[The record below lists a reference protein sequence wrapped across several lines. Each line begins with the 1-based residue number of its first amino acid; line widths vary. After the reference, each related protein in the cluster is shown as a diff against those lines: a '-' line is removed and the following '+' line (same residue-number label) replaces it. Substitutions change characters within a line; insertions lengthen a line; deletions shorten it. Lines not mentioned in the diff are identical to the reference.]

1 MGQGSMQEQ
10 FWVIAQMA
18 IDIFMLILLVVVLK
32 NMARKKQGAADLD
45 PAFSHPENLLREMRQ
60 ISETL
65 EKNLE
70 EKRTLTRNVITEL
83 EILLSDAEN
92 AAQRLEGL
100 MGAWKKSGFS
110 EKKSPTDT
118 ERLKNSAMALL
129 EKGVARKE
137 IARRLDIPLGELELM
152 LKLQRQVSQKKP

>member
-1 MGQGSMQEQ
+1 MQEQ

-18 IDIFMLILLVVVLK
+18 IDIFMLVLLVVLLK
-32 NMARKKQGAADLD
+32 NVSRKRGAGANPDL
-45 PAFSHPENLLREMRQ
+45 AFLQPETLLKEMRQ

-83 EILLSDAEN
+83 ETLLSDAES
-92 AAQRLEGL
+92 AALRLEGL
-100 MGAWKKSGFS
+100 MNAWQKTRPSEMNSLADTQRVKKSA
-110 EKKSPTDT
+110 K
-118 ERLKNSAMALL
+118 ALL
-129 EKGVARKE
+129 EQGLARKE

-152 LKLQRQVSQKKP
+152 LKLQGPIPRKEQ